1 MSKLSCLIRFFHG
14 LHSKCR
20 TTPKSQPQTLSLKTW
35 PAACRCTTPALVQL
49 SLIYPWAVNATISTD
64 SRNLLVFKLKRT
76 DLSLL
81 SNLLCVST
89 FNQFID
95 IWIHQSNPFRH
106 VSYIRTRCGS
116 FYFEECLWIIEQ
128 CSSLGTLFLP
138 FVVNNVRDARCP
150 FSCFCGW
157 IQQRR
162 KKKTKLIDADN
173 PDMSIKAKILCC
185 IFSLPYYKTT

>member
-1 MSKLSCLIRFFHG
+1 MMTSFRLWPAQDVPLSIFIKEASLKHVKVVLSSKIFSRSSFKMSHN
-14 LHSKCR
+14 SKVP
-20 TTPKSQPQTLSLKTW
+20 TQTLSLKTW

-128 CSSLGTLFLP
+128 CSSLGTWRDHH
-138 FVVNNVRDARCP
+138 FVFA
-150 FSCFCGW
+150 FCG
-157 IQQRR
+157 Q
-162 KKKTKLIDADN
+162 
-173 PDMSIKAKILCC
+173 
-185 IFSLPYYKTT
+185 